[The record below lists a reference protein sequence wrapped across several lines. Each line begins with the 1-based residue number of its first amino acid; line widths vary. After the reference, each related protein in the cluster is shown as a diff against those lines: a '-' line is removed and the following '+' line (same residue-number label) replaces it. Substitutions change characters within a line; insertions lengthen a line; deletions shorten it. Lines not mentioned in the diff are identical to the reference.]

1 MAKAVV
7 GFEALSKKTA
17 ILSSA
22 CSSNAFVGGI
32 AGLSV
37 VQSNSSQ
44 RLAHQGYVG
53 LFFFFVSFCSRCGRL
68 ECRPQ
73 CRCAFS
79 KTAPKKYLRYKGAL
93 KLPGLKAGRPM
104 APQNISPICVLARSR
119 M

>member
-22 CSSNAFVGGI
+22 CSSNAFVGVI

-37 VQSNSSQ
+37 VLSNSSQ

-53 LFFFFVSFCSRCGRL
+53 LFFFSFLFVRVAVG
-68 ECRPQ
+68 
-73 CRCAFS
+73 
-79 KTAPKKYLRYKGAL
+79 
-93 KLPGLKAGRPM
+93 
-104 APQNISPICVLARSR
+104 
-119 M
+119 